1 MTALDPSADNR
12 GLIDPRVQDDP
23 FPYYAEQMAR
33 CPVWHESEIDQY
45 VIAGQSELRESIM
58 DVATFSSRPNRNR
71 NPGEAALTYHRV
83 LAEKGWAR
91 ASTLQRTDPPVHTR
105 YRKLLNRV
113 FTPAA
118 VKDFTPHIDAIAV
131 ELADG
136 LRERGS
142 CEFVSEFALPMPGI
156 FIAEQL
162 GLDKSQ
168 YRTFRRWADAM
179 LALAQRPQMS
189 VEEALEE
196 VEIELEA
203 QHFLAA
209 EFERRRAEPGD
220 DLISMLVHAHG
231 EDEEPFT
238 INELQ
243 DLLHQLVTGGF
254 ETTTGALAAGMW
266 LLATHPDQQQM
277 LRDRPELMGNFIEE
291 VLRFDAPVQGLW
303 RTTTCPVEVA
313 GVEIPAGASVM
324 MRFGAA
330 NRDARIYEDPDR
342 FDIER
347 PNARNH
353 VAFGFG
359 NHFCVGAAL
368 ARQEMSSSFTAL
380 LERLDDIRLAEPLA
394 EPVHEPSI
402 FLRPMRRLPLAY
414 TAR

>member
-1 MTALDPSADNR
+1 MTALDPSGSTR
-12 GLIDPRVQDDP
+12 GLSDPGVQDDP
-23 FPYYAEQMAR
+23 FPYYADRLAQ
-33 CPVWHESEIDQY
+33 CPVWHEADIDQY
-45 VIAGQSELRESIM
+45 VIAGQSELRETIM
-58 DVATFSSRPNRNR
+58 DVSTFSSRPNRNR
-71 NPGEAALTYHRV
+71 NPGEAAITYHRV

-118 VKDFTPHIDAIAV
+118 VKEFTPHIDQIAS
-131 ELADG
+131 ELVDG
-136 LRERGS
+136 WIAQGS

-162 GLDKSQ
+162 GLDRSQ

-196 VEIELEA
+196 VEVELEA

-209 EFERRRAEPGD
+209 EFERRRSEPGD

-231 EDEEPFT
+231 EDEEPLT

-266 LLATHPDQQQM
+266 LLATHPDQQEL
-277 LRDRPELMGNFIEE
+277 LRDQPDLMGNFIEE
-291 VLRFDAPVQGLW
+291 VLRYDAPVQGLW
-303 RTTTCPVEVA
+303 RTTTCPVEV
-313 GVEIPAGASVM
+313 GGIEIPEGSSVM

-330 NRDARIYEDPDR
+330 NRDPRVYDEPDR
-342 FDIER
+342 FDITR
-347 PNARNH
+347 ANARNH

-368 ARQEMSSSFTAL
+368 ARQEMLSSFTIL
-380 LERLDDIRLAEPLA
+380 IERLDEIRLREPLST
-394 EPVHEPSI
+394 PVHEPSI
-402 FLRPMRRLPLAY
+402 FLRPMKQLPITF
-414 TAR
+414 TAL